1 MIEVDRVNDPKKKR
15 VQMVLCWNFIETT
28 PTLPKW
34 LLCLKHV
41 DHCAR
46 DLGCSVN
53 HELIN
58 QLMKFGTPWAGG
70 LLIRGRA
77 LPKDHFFQSFNWIQS
92 EPGSKTP
99 VTSMRL
105 PAGSGT
111 WLIHAY
117 RFILCC
123 QVLCVFSTGCHHDLV
138 FFGLRH
144 GILRLPEKHS
154 CCDWREMGLSAGSA
168 GVDKASWSA
177 RPYGAAPCLLF
188 PAWVWTEHLA
198 HGRRQSKI
206 CQKEGKEREKEQW
219 TPAKSLRWWR
229 SVRAKCAWSILIYLE
244 HDVSNVGHS
253 EVLCAQS
260 NSFFA
265 FCSEQQ
271 FPRWSSKPVGKTRP
285 IHINLSHTKCS
296 KTRYKPI
303 HRETDPKLKTIEN
316 LLYRIYWCNYGLKDM
331 LTDPIST
338 TRKVLRFW
346 TLHRLPPTGPA
357 RTCTIAR
364 CKMPTPSVAVDA
376 GWWFG
381 TWLLFS
387 ISYMGCHPSHWRTHI
402 FQDG

>member
-138 FFGLRH
+138 FLVWGMAFCGCQRSIH
-144 GILRLPEKHS
+144 AVTGVKWGFRL
-154 CCDWREMGLSAGSA
+154 
-168 GVDKASWSA
+168 V
-177 RPYGAAPCLLF
+177 LL
-188 PAWVWTEHLA
+188 VWTRHPEA
-198 HGRRQSKI
+198 HVPTEQLHVCYFRPGSGQSIWLTEEDNRRFAK
-206 CQKEGKEREKEQW
+206 KKERRERRSSEPLPSLSDGEGVFEQNVLDL
-219 TPAKSLRWWR
+219 S
-229 SVRAKCAWSILIYLE
+229 WSILNTMWAMWATL
-244 HDVSNVGHS
+244 
-253 EVLCAQS
+253 
-260 NSFFA
+260 
-265 FCSEQQ
+265 
-271 FPRWSSKPVGKTRP
+271 
-285 IHINLSHTKCS
+285 KC
-296 KTRYKPI
+296 Y
-303 HRETDPKLKTIEN
+303 
-316 LLYRIYWCNYGLKDM
+316 
-331 LTDPIST
+331 
-338 TRKVLRFW
+338 VLRAIHSSHFAASSSFQGGPQNLW
-346 TLHRLPPTGPA
+346 ARLD
-357 RTCTIAR
+357 R
-364 CKMPTPSVAVDA
+364 
-376 GWWFG
+376 
-381 TWLLFS
+381 S
-387 ISYMGCHPSHWRTHI
+387 ISIYHI
-402 FQDG
+402 PNVRKRAISLYIEKQIPN